1 MKPMR
6 VLLIEDDEDDY
17 VVARRMLSDIYA
29 DQVELTWAQTYEEG
43 MEKISP
49 CDYDV
54 CLLDYRLGARNGV
67 ELLRE
72 ICADKYPIP
81 IILMT
86 GQGDKE
92 IDIEASKSGAADY
105 LLKNQ
110 PDSALLERAIRYS
123 IQHKQSEAARL
134 ELLKERE
141 ARETAEEANRA
152 KDAFLAMVTHELR
165 SPLNAILGW
174 AQILRARTTDE
185 TTMEHALEVI
195 EKSARTQSRLIE
207 DILDTAR
214 ATGGQLRLDVRST
227 ILPDVIS
234 AAIEIVKPAAD
245 AKNIRIESS
254 TDNHVN
260 VISGDPER
268 LQQVIWNL
276 LSNAIKFTPPDGKVT
291 IHLERADPNARIIV
305 RDNGKGIDATFL
317 PFVFDRFAQHPDDA
331 KNTGRRSGLGLGLS
345 LARHLVELHGGTIE
359 AASDGPGHGATF
371 TLEFPLRAI
380 APAPEE
386 PTTRHA
392 VPSMFSVSLTGLQVL
407 VVDDEA
413 DARALVAAV
422 LKQAG
427 AQVTQAASADDALAQ
442 VTSGNTFDV
451 LVSDIGMPDKDGY
464 MMMRAL
470 RQLPAQRGGLI
481 PAVALTAFG
490 RSTDRIR
497 ALAAGFQ
504 AHIPKPVEPEELV
517 VVIAHLTNRASV

>member
-1 MKPMR
+1 MR

-17 VVARRMLSDIYA
+17 IVARRMLNDIYP
-29 DQVELTWAQTYEEG
+29 DNVELTWAQTYEEG

-49 CDYDV
+49 CDFDV
-54 CLLDYRLGARNGV
+54 CLLDYRLGARNGI

-86 GQGDKE
+86 GQGDRE
-92 IDIEASKSGAADY
+92 IDIEASKAGAADY

-110 PDSALLERAIRYS
+110 PAPLLLERAIRYS

-141 ARETAEEANRA
+141 ARLTAEQANRA
-152 KDAFLAMVTHELR
+152 NDAFLAMVTHELR

-174 AQILRARTTDE
+174 AQILRAKTADE
-185 TTMEHALEVI
+185 TTIEHALEVI

-214 ATGGQLRLDVRST
+214 AVGGQLRIDVRPT
-227 ILPDVIS
+227 ILPDVIT
-234 AAIEIVKPAAD
+234 AAIEVVKPAAD
-245 AKNIRIESS
+245 AKNIRIE
-254 TDNHVN
+254 TAMDAHVN

-276 LSNAIKFTPPDGKVT
+276 LSNAIKFTPPDGKVA

-305 RDNGKGIDATFL
+305 RDNGKGIDAAFL

-345 LARHLVELHGGTIE
+345 LARQLVELHGGTIE
-359 AASDGPGHGATF
+359 AASEGPGYGATF
-371 TLEFPLRAI
+371 MLEFPLRAI
-380 APAPEE
+380 APASAPE
-386 PTTRHA
+386 PTTRRA
-392 VPSMFSVSLTGLQVL
+392 IPSMFAVSLNGLHVL

-413 DARALVAAV
+413 DARSLVAAV
-422 LKQAG
+422 LKQAD
-427 AQVTQAASADDALAQ
+427 AQVTEAVNADDALAQ
-442 VTSGNTFDV
+442 LASGNHFDA

-464 MMMRAL
+464 TMLRAI
-470 RQLPAQRGGLI
+470 RQLPAERGGLI
-481 PAVALTAFG
+481 PAIALTAFG

-517 VVIAHLTNRASV
+517 IVLASLIGRAGS

>member
-6 VLLIEDDEDDY
+6 ILLIEDDEDDY
-17 VVARRMLSDIYA
+17 VVARRMLNEIYP
-29 DQVELTWAQTYEEG
+29 DHLELTWAQTYEEG

-49 CDYDV
+49 CDFDV
-54 CLLDYRLGARNGV
+54 CLLDYRLGARNGI

-72 ICADKYPIP
+72 ICADQYPIP

-86 GQGDKE
+86 GQGDRE
-92 IDIEASKSGAADY
+92 IDIEASKAGAADY

-110 PDSALLERAIRYS
+110 PAPMLLERAIRYS

-141 ARETAEEANRA
+141 ARETAEQANRA

-174 AQILRARTTDE
+174 AQILRARTVDE
-185 TTMEHALEVI
+185 TTMGQAIEVI

-214 ATGGQLRLDVRST
+214 ATGGQLRLDVRPT
-227 ILPDVIS
+227 VLPDVIT
-234 AAIEIVKPAAD
+234 AAIEVVKPAAD
-245 AKNIRIESS
+245 AKNIHIESL
-254 TDNHVN
+254 TDHHVN
-260 VISGDPER
+260 VISGDPVR

-276 LSNAIKFTPPDGKVT
+276 LSNAIKFTPLGGKVE
-291 IHLERADPNARIIV
+291 IRLERADPNARIIV
-305 RDNGKGIDATFL
+305 SDNGKGIDAAFL
-317 PFVFDRFAQHPDDA
+317 PFIFDRFAQHPDDA

-345 LARHLVELHGGTIE
+345 LARQLVELHGGTIE
-359 AASDGPGHGATF
+359 AASAGPGRGATF
-371 TLEFPLRAI
+371 TMEFPLRAI
-380 APAPEE
+380 APAPTTPPAA
-386 PTTRHA
+386 PT
-392 VPSMFSVSLTGLQVL
+392 MFSVSLAGLHVL

-427 AQVTQAASADDALAQ
+427 AQVTQAVNADDALAQ
-442 VTSGNTFDV
+442 LASDKKFDA
-451 LVSDIGMPDKDGY
+451 LVSDIGMPDQDGY
-464 MMMRAL
+464 TMLRKL
-470 RQLPAQRGGLI
+470 RQLPAERGGRT

-490 RSTDRIR
+490 RTTDRIR

-517 VVIAHLTNRASV
+517 IVIASLIGRTN